1 MAQKDRFYSPSD
13 AFEFDLTGQE
23 KDKRCSPPVSEATC
37 KKMLRN
43 QCQPKPGS
51 WDKMQLYSIAKNGE
65 NFAGVTPQIFT
76 DYTAEFLL
84 TRGPCRPDLTHVLT

>member
-1 MAQKDRFYSPSD
+1 MLLNLN
-13 AFEFDLTGQE
+13 LTGQE
-23 KDKRCSPPVSEATC
+23 KDKRCSPPVSEAMC

-84 TRGPCRPDLTHVLT
+84 TRGPYFCPFLDLNDHFAKTGLGQT